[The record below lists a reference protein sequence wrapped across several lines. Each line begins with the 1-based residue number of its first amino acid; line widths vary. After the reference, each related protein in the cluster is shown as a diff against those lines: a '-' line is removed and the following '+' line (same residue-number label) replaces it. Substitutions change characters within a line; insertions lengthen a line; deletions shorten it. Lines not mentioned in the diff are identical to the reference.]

1 MKFCQH
7 SALRRLLP
15 LPPAL
20 PPLMSGSAAG
30 QLGSPAS
37 PQDPPEDDEPDF
49 VHSYV
54 EDFTIER
61 YGPRVRLLVHSD
73 ELQRTLRAAGL
84 RCAELQSSDRCCVIR
99 FGDSMV
105 PSDLQHSCYRVAA
118 CA

>member
-1 MKFCQH
+1 
-7 SALRRLLP
+7 
-15 LPPAL
+15 
-20 PPLMSGSAAG
+20 MSGSSAG

-84 RCAELQSSDRCCVIR
+84 RCAELEDVAS
-99 FGDSMV
+99 G
-105 PSDLQHSCYRVAA
+105 VAA
-118 CA
+118 TIRRKRRGSL